1 MTEIV
6 LLTKED
12 CHFCDQAKE
21 ILDRLGA
28 EYPLHVREVALDS
41 AEGREL
47 AARSGAPF
55 PPVILMDGE
64 VFSYGRLPERKLRQ
78 RLARAV
84 RA

>member
-6 LLTKED
+6 LLTRED

-21 ILDRLGA
+21 LLDRLGA
-28 EYPLHVREVALDS
+28 EYALHVREVALDS
-41 AEGREL
+41 VEGRAL

-55 PPVILMDGE
+55 PPVIFVDGE

-78 RLARAV
+78 RLARVVSA
-84 RA
+84 